1 MNVFFLMFIYLAVPG
16 LKCSTQDLR
25 SPLWHVGSSVACSP
39 FLAARGIQLS
49 DQRRPRPP
57 ALGVWSLSHW
67 TTKEVPRTILNY
79 LGGSMSSRE
88 CRSKGIVKDGQ
99 SWAEGRV
106 MLKTE
111 TAVMES

>member
-25 SPLWHVGSSVACSP
+25 SPLWHVGSSVACTP
-39 FLAARGIQLS
+39 FLAARGIQFP
-49 DQRRPRPP
+49 DQGQPGPP

-79 LGGSMSSRE
+79 LGGSMSF
-88 CRSKGIVKDGQ
+88 
-99 SWAEGRV
+99 
-106 MLKTE
+106 
-111 TAVMES
+111 